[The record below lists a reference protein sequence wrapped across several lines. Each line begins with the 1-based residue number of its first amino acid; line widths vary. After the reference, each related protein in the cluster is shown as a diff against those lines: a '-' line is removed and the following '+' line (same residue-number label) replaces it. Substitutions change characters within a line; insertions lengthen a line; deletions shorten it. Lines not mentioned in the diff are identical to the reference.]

1 MTVTIKVRDNGP
13 FVVEGDFI
21 LTDAAG
27 NEIPI
32 LKRALCRCG
41 GSTMKPF
48 CDSTHS
54 KIGFQGA
61 NAAVADAEPG
71 SSDPGSSTPA
81 S

>member
-13 FVVEGDFI
+13 LVVDGEFT

-32 LKRALCRCG
+32 VKRALCRCG

-48 CDSTHS
+48 CDGTHS

-61 NAAVADAEPG
+61 MAAVDKSDSG
-71 SSDPGSSTPA
+71 SSST
-81 S
+81 

>member
-13 FVVEGDFI
+13 FVVDGDFT

-41 GSTMKPF
+41 GSANKPF
-48 CDSTHS
+48 CDNSHS

-61 NAAVADAEPG
+61 NAAVAEAESG
-71 SSDPGSSTPA
+71 SSSGSS

>member
-13 FVVEGDFI
+13 YVVDGDFI

-32 LKRALCRCG
+32 VKRALCRCG
-41 GSTMKPF
+41 GSTIKPF
-48 CDSTHS
+48 CDGTHS

-61 NAAVADAEPG
+61 MAAVEKSEEP
-71 SSDPGSSTPA
+71 PST
-81 S
+81 

>member
-13 FVVEGDFI
+13 FVVDGDFT

-61 NAAVADAEPG
+61 NAAVAEAESG
-71 SSDPGSSTPA
+71 SSSGSS